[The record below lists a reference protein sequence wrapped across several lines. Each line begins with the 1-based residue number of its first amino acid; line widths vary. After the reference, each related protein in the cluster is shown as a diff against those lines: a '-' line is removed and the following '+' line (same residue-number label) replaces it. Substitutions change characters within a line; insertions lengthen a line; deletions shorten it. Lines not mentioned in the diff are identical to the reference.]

1 MSLNRLV
8 LTSILGAE
16 PDNMVAL
23 AQDVAQRVYWGRS
36 GNWAR
41 QREREGGRFCTRCGI
56 CRSPQTVSIELA
68 AKWVNPPIM
77 GAERQSGETT

>member
-1 MSLNRLV
+1 MSLTRLV

-36 GNWAR
+36 GNG
-41 QREREGGRFCTRCGI
+41 QD
-56 CRSPQTVSIELA
+56 
-68 AKWVNPPIM
+68 KVNVVGLSQDVVYV
-77 GAERQSGETT
+77 GALRHFL

>member
-1 MSLNRLV
+1 MSLTRLV

-23 AQDVAQRVYWGRS
+23 AQDVAQRVY
-36 GNWAR
+36 
-41 QREREGGRFCTRCGI
+41 CGI
-56 CRSPQTVSIELA
+56 CRSPKTFSIEFA

>member
-1 MSLNRLV
+1 MSLTRLV

-41 QREREGGRFCTRCGI
+41 QRERRRFVTRCGI
-56 CRSPQTVSIELA
+56 CRSPKTFSIELA